1 MESAC
6 SLSSTHR
13 IVLFGRIFLSPWNFS
28 VAGWRKVVN
37 GSFYGW
43 VFVTL
48 VQELYGNRSG
58 EASNR
63 NANKWKTLWRTFFG
77 PES

>member
-1 MESAC
+1 
-6 SLSSTHR
+6 LSFPLEFFR
-13 IVLFGRIFLSPWNFS
+13 
-28 VAGWRKVVN
+28 GWPAQGVH

-63 NANKWKTLWRTFFG
+63 NANKWKTLWRTFVG
-77 PES
+77 LKS